1 VTFARLEQRF
11 GRALLFKRARS
22 PQGHGFVAVRVR
34 RLSRWQKREAAN
46 SARPET
52 GAIVLFISLFFLFS
66 GPVIRLFSARA
77 FSFAISMTFPVFG
90 AHRRPVNRL
99 YFFNGLFHAHGLDRA
114 TGCFAPHRGCV
125 AAKSTVLP
133 GISGRIGFVRRESER
148 G

>member
-1 VTFARLEQRF
+1 VTFARLEHRF
-11 GRALLFKRARS
+11 GRALRFKRARS

-34 RLSRWQKREAAN
+34 RLSRWQKQEAAN

-99 YFFNGLFHAHGLDRA
+99 YFFNGLFHARGLDRA
-114 TGCFAPHRGCV
+114 TGSFAPPR
-125 AAKSTVLP
+125 ATSQPKAQ
-133 GISGRIGFVRRESER
+133 R
-148 G
+148 